1 MTTMNTTNSA
11 SSTITASDGTP
22 ELAVVTGASGNLGRC
37 IVNALLEAGY
47 DVVGAD
53 LTVTA
58 NESTLVQH
66 GGVGLLL
73 FPVDVANEA
82 SVDALFAASY
92 TEFGRYPTILINNA
106 GMQTWKPLVELE
118 LAEWERT
125 LATNLTGCFL
135 LTRCFA
141 RHLIAENQPGII
153 VNMGSGCNKLA
164 FPNLVDYS
172 ASKGGVEMFTKSSA
186 LELGP
191 HGIRVNCIAPGAIE
205 TERTKQEV
213 ADYAE
218 NWAALTPM
226 GRVGQPEDIA
236 ASVLMLCGETSK
248 FITGQTINVDG
259 GVFSRAIWP
268 GEYA

>member
-1 MTTMNTTNSA
+1 MTTNT
-11 SSTITASDGTP
+11 STAD
-22 ELAVVTGASGNLGRC
+22 LALVTGAAGNLGSC
-37 IVNALLEAGY
+37 IVDSLLEAGY

-53 LTVTA
+53 LAVTA
-58 NESTLVQH
+58 EESKLVRH
-66 GGVGLLL
+66 GNVGLLPY
-73 FPVDVANEA
+73 PVDVANEA
-82 SVDALFAASY
+82 SVDALFTASY
-92 TEFGRYPTILINNA
+92 AAFGRYPNILVNNA
-106 GMQTWKPLVELE
+106 GIQTWKPLIDLE

-135 LTRCFA
+135 LTRRFA
-141 RHLIAENQPGII
+141 RHLISEGLPGVI

-172 ASKGGVEMFTKSSA
+172 ASKGGIEMFTKSSA

-218 NWAALTPM
+218 SWAALTPL
-226 GRVGQPEDIA
+226 GRVGQPEDVA
-236 ASVLMLCGETSK
+236 ASVLMLCSESSK

-268 GEYA
+268 VEY

>member
-1 MTTMNTTNSA
+1 MATNT
-11 SSTITASDGTP
+11 GTQD
-22 ELAVVTGASGNLGRC
+22 LALVTGAAGNLGRC
-37 IVNALLEAGY
+37 IVETLLAAGY

-53 LTVTA
+53 LAVADDDTTV
-58 NESTLVQH
+58 VQH
-66 GGVGLLL
+66 GSVGLLPY
-73 FPVDVANEA
+73 PVDVANEA
-82 SVDALFAASY
+82 SVHTLFAASY
-92 TEFGRYPTILINNA
+92 AEFGRYPTILVNNA
-106 GMQTWKPLVELE
+106 GIQTWKPLVELE
-118 LAEWERT
+118 LSEWERT

-141 RHLIAENQPGII
+141 RHLIAEGQPGII

-172 ASKGGVEMFTKSSA
+172 ASKGGIEMFTKSSA

-218 NWAALTPM
+218 SWAALTPL
-226 GRVGQPEDIA
+226 GRVGQPEDVA
-236 ASVLMLCGETSK
+236 ASVLMLCSESSK

-268 GEYA
+268 GEY

>member
-1 MTTMNTTNSA
+1 MATNT
-11 SSTITASDGTP
+11 GTQD
-22 ELAVVTGASGNLGRC
+22 LAIVTGAAGNLGRC
-37 IVNALLEAGY
+37 IVDTLLAAGY

-53 LTVTA
+53 LAVANDDTTV
-58 NESTLVQH
+58 VQR
-66 GGVGLLL
+66 GSVGLLPY
-73 FPVDVANEA
+73 PVDVANEA

-92 TEFGRYPTILINNA
+92 AEFGRYPTILVNNA
-106 GMQTWKPLVELE
+106 GIQTWKPLVELE
-118 LAEWERT
+118 LSEWERT

-141 RHLIAENQPGII
+141 RHLIAEGQPGII

-172 ASKGGVEMFTKSSA
+172 ASKGGIEMFTKSSA
-186 LELGP
+186 LELGR

-213 ADYAE
+213 ADYAKS
-218 NWAALTPM
+218 WAALTPL
-226 GRVGQPEDIA
+226 GRVGQPEDVA
-236 ASVLMLCGETSK
+236 ASVLMLCSESSK

-268 GEYA
+268 GEY

>member
-1 MTTMNTTNSA
+1 MTTNT
-11 SSTITASDGTP
+11 STAD
-22 ELAVVTGASGNLGRC
+22 LALVTGAAGNLGSC
-37 IVNALLEAGY
+37 IVDSLLEAGY

-53 LTVTA
+53 LAVTA
-58 NESTLVQH
+58 EESKLVRH
-66 GGVGLLL
+66 GNVGLLPY
-73 FPVDVANEA
+73 PVDVANEA
-82 SVDALFAASY
+82 SVDALFTASY
-92 TEFGRYPTILINNA
+92 AAFGRYPNILVNNA
-106 GMQTWKPLVELE
+106 GIQTWKPLIDLE

-125 LATNLTGCFL
+125 LAINLTGCFL
-135 LTRCFA
+135 LTRRFA
-141 RHLIAENQPGII
+141 RHLISEGLPGVI

-164 FPNLVDYS
+164 FPNLMDYS
-172 ASKGGVEMFTKSSA
+172 ASKGGIEMFTKSSA

-218 NWAALTPM
+218 SWAALTPL
-226 GRVGQPEDIA
+226 GRVGQPEDVA
-236 ASVLMLCGETSK
+236 ASVLMLCSESSK

-268 GEYA
+268 VEY

>member
-1 MTTMNTTNSA
+1 MMQLANKSKTISMQTNT
-11 SSTITASDGTP
+11 DTP
-22 ELAVVTGASGNLGRC
+22 ELALVTGSAGNLGRC
-37 IVNALLEAGY
+37 IVDTLLAAGY

-53 LTVTA
+53 LAVTME
-58 NESTLVQH
+58 NSTLEQH
-66 GGVGLLL
+66 GSVGLLAY
-73 FPVDVANEA
+73 PVDVANEA
-82 SVDALFAASY
+82 SVDELFTASY
-92 TEFGRYPTILINNA
+92 AEFGRYPTILVNNA
-106 GMQTWKPLVELE
+106 GVQTWKPLIELE

-141 RHLIAENQPGII
+141 RHLIAERQPGII

-172 ASKGGVEMFTKSSA
+172 ASKGGIEMFTKSSA

-205 TERTKQEV
+205 TERTKLEV
-213 ADYAE
+213 ADYADS
-218 NWAALTPM
+218 WAALTPL
-226 GRVGQPEDIA
+226 GRVGQPEDVA
-236 ASVLMLCGETSK
+236 ASVLMLCGESSR

-268 GEYA
+268 GAYS